1 MCNFAT
7 MLNLKLHIM
16 KKLICLLLVLLG
28 THSTFT
34 AFAEEE
40 NIDITASADTKTGH
54 ESGTNNPRNI
64 HQNFIEATIDADLGM
79 LAFYFNENLSNVTIT
94 VKNANGN
101 IVASTT
107 CNTSITTS
115 TYLNVPTASGTYSI
129 DIYGDCVTAY
139 GEYDIN

>member
-1 MCNFAT
+1 
-7 MLNLKLHIM
+7 M
-16 KKLICLLLVLLG
+16 KKLIYFLFVLL
-28 THSTFT
+28 STFST
-34 AFAEEE
+34 TTLFAEEE
-40 NIDITASADTKTGH
+40 KVDVTVLITNDHS
-54 ESGTNNPRNI
+54 SNNSDRPRSI
-64 HQNFIEATIDADLGM
+64 IQDVIEATIDTDLG
-79 LAFYFNENLSNVTIT
+79 LLSFYFNENLANVTIT

-115 TYLNVPTASGTYSI
+115 TYLNVLTASGAYSI

>member
-1 MCNFAT
+1 MCNFVSL
-7 MLNLKLHIM
+7 LNLKLHIM
-16 KKLICLLLVLLG
+16 KKLVSLLLVLLC
-28 THSTFT
+28 TSLTMSVY
-34 AFAEEE
+34 AEEKTVDISIIDKDTDPEDKE
-40 NIDITASADTKTGH
+40 NSR
-54 ESGTNNPRNI
+54 PRNI
-64 HQNFIEATIDADLGM
+64 IQDVIETTIDTDLG
-79 LAFYFNENLSNVTIT
+79 LLSLYFNENLANVTIT

>member
-1 MCNFAT
+1 MCNFAPL
-7 MLNLKLHIM
+7 LNLKSHIM
-16 KKLICLLLVLLG
+16 KKFIYPFLLFLG
-28 THSTFT
+28 VFSSITTY
-34 AFAEEE
+34 AEETP
-40 NIDITASADTKTGH
+40 IDVTISRDNLG
-54 ESGTNNPRNI
+54 NNDGSDDPRTI
-64 HQNFIEATIDADLGM
+64 HKIIEATIDTDLG
-79 LAFYFNENLSNVTIT
+79 LLSLYFNENLANVTIT

-115 TYLNVPTASGTYSI
+115 TYLNVPTVSGTYSI